1 MDFINI
7 MDKDFDKKVEIA
19 MQEESDACQECEKM
33 RPLAM
38 AYVPMQR
45 WGMTYDSTM
54 ALKRG
59 TIFPDL
65 DFPFIGEEVS
75 DK

>member
-7 MDKDFDKKVEIA
+7 MDKDFDKKVEKA
-19 MQEESDACQECEKM
+19 MKDECAERENM

-45 WGMTYDSTM
+45 WGLTYDNTM

-65 DFPFIGEEVS
+65 DFPFIGEGVS
-75 DK
+75 RK